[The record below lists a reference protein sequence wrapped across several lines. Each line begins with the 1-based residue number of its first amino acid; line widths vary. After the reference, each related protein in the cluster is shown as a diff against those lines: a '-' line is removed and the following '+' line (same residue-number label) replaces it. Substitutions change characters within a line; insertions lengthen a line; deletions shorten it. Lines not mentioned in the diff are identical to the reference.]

1 MNKIWIFSIIIGV
14 VAATVIVQT
23 MHHNKGMGIHMEKE
37 TEAIFEFPALTG
49 PYDVG
54 TIDVHVI
61 DQKRKDIYD
70 LNAPRE
76 LMVKVW
82 YPATKNTSKKLEVYN
97 EHGIPEIKQMLK
109 QQGFPEQDIMSVDH
123 VYTHAITNASPLRTE
138 QPFPLILFSHGYLGC
153 QADMYTV
160 FCEELASHGY
170 IVGSIA
176 HTHYANIV
184 IFPDNR
190 SVTCNPE
197 KLNPQLFMPTKQEQQ
212 LWLHDVQSALD
223 HMIQINNDEK
233 SILYQLIDTHR
244 LGVMGHSMGG
254 DAAFNACLYDA
265 RFKAGIALD
274 FIPEKDIT
282 TLKKPFLFIYAHGY
296 MDNLYTSD
304 EALAK
309 KLGVPIEQITAG
321 RVSNEQ
327 MLANTKKNY
336 NTMITSASIQSLMIP
351 GITHIGFSDLMITKE
366 MPLFKNNTHIFNM
379 DTTIGS
385 ADGFATIALI
395 NKAIVAFFEQN
406 L

>member
-1 MNKIWIFSIIIGV
+1 MNKIWIFSILAGV
-14 VAATVIVQT
+14 VAVTVIVQT
-23 MHHNKGMGIHMEKE
+23 MHHNKEMGTHMKKE
-37 TEAIFEFPALTG
+37 TEAFFEFPALTG

-61 DQKRKDIYD
+61 DPKRKDIYD

-82 YPATKNTSKKLEVYN
+82 YPATKNTSKKLEVYY
-97 EHGIPEIKQMLK
+97 ERGLSQIKQILK

-123 VYTHAITNASPLRTE
+123 VYIHAITNALPLHTE

-153 QADMYTV
+153 EAEIYTV

-176 HTHYANIV
+176 HTHYANMV
-184 IFPDNR
+184 TFPDNR
-190 SVTCNPE
+190 NVTCNPE
-197 KLNPQLFMPTKQEQQ
+197 KLKQQSMPTEQEKQ

-233 SILYQLIDTHR
+233 SILYQLINTHR
-244 LGVMGHSMGG
+244 LGIIGHSMGG
-254 DAAFNACLYDA
+254 WAAFDACLHDA

-274 FIPEKDIT
+274 SIPEKDVT
-282 TLKKPFLFIYAHGY
+282 ALKKPFLFIYAQETI
-296 MDNLYTSD
+296 DNLYASD

-309 KLGVPIEQITAG
+309 KLNIPIEQITAM
-321 RVSNEQ
+321 RASNEQ
-327 MLANTKKNY
+327 MSANEKLQY
-336 NTMITSASIQSLMIP
+336 NNIITSTSIPSLAIP
-351 GITHIGFSDLMITKE
+351 GITHMGFSDLMIEKE
-366 MPLFKNNTHIFNM
+366 MPLFKNNKHILNM
-379 DTTIGS
+379 DTAIGS